1 MELVRPSATLFAF
14 VEETLVMAFIRVEEG
29 ESIDHALRR
38 FRRSVQRE
46 NILRDAK
53 RHAHF
58 VKPGE
63 RRRAKE
69 AAARRRWRRR
79 LRRMMAD

>member
-1 MELVRPSATLFAF
+1 MRLARSARDNRPFD
-14 VEETLVMAFIRVEEG
+14 EEVSSLAYVRVEDG
-29 ESIDHALRR
+29 ESIEHALRR
-38 FRRSVQRE
+38 FRRAVQRE

-53 RHAHF
+53 RHSHF

-79 LRRMMAD
+79 MRRMVER